1 MNRDNLQANHPAVTV
16 CLQMFPPLK
25 NEKTFWPNGDNL
37 SAYRREVQENQLK
50 MLAFNPKGGAFLP

>member
-1 MNRDNLQANHPAVTV
+1 
-16 CLQMFPPLK
+16 MFPPLK

-50 MLAFNPKGGAFLP
+50 MLVFNPKGGAFLP